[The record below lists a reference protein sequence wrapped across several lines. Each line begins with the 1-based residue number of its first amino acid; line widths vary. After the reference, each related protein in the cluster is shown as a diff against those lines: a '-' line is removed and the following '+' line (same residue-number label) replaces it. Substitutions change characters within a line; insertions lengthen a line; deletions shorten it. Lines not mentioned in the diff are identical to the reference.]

1 MKIESN
7 CSDLLFFFY
16 FLIDIL
22 SGPEKMRRMV
32 EVLRSDVVR
41 GLGVKLLERVY
52 SIMEEEDE
60 VKREVNALQAR
71 FLELFDFLQTTS

>member
-1 MKIESN
+1 MIFSFF
-7 CSDLLFFFY
+7 LLV
-16 FLIDIL
+16 DVL
-22 SGPEKMRRMV
+22 SGPERMRRMV

-60 VKREVNALQAR
+60 MKREVNALQIR
-71 FLELFDFLQTTS
+71 ILELLGFLRTPF

>member
-1 MKIESN
+1 
-7 CSDLLFFFY
+7 
-16 FLIDIL
+16 
-22 SGPEKMRRMV
+22 MRRMV

>member
-1 MKIESN
+1 
-7 CSDLLFFFY
+7 
-16 FLIDIL
+16 
-22 SGPEKMRRMV
+22 MV

-60 VKREVNALQAR
+60 MKREVNALQIR
-71 FLELFDFLQTTS
+71 ILELLGFLRTPF